1 MGNVRSIRASA
12 NDEGIELY
20 IMSEISSWT
29 AQDCFGAF
37 VGFGTDKH
45 YILNINSP
53 GGDPFAAFAIHDF
66 IKAKGIKVTARVYG
80 HAASAAAIIACACD
94 RVEMG
99 ELSHMMIHNAYG
111 GNDAGLLDSLNAKQV
126 EVFAAKTGKGKA
138 AITKLMDAETWMDA
152 KTAKS
157 EGFIDSVI
165 KELAIA
171 ATYKATYMEQ
181 EESATITVTNTDGEL
196 VTVPDVTVTNETEQT
211 EEVEQVIEVST
222 ADAIQ
227 AAITGKLK
235 AKVSVGKELRSQL
248 SAAIAEV
255 KEVKAK
261 ADEAISEAEGLKE
274 KQAKA
279 EQDVKAANE
288 EVAKAKAE
296 VEALQAKV
304 TEITAEVEKLKKAP
318 LANADGEPKGGA
330 GVQTPGAG
338 TGSTKPAV
346 EVNERREAVNAKVT
360 EVLDRVKQR
369 GTKAA

>member
-1 MGNVRSIRASA
+1 
-12 NDEGIELY
+12 
-20 IMSEISSWT
+20 MSEISSWT

-37 VGFGTDKH
+37 VGFGTDKR

-66 IKAKGIKVTARVYG
+66 IKAKGIKVTARIYG

-99 ELSHMMIHNAYG
+99 ELSHLMIHNAYG
-111 GNDAGLLDSLNAKQV
+111 GGDQGLLDSLNAKQS
-126 EVFAAKTGKGKA
+126 EVFSARTGKSKG

-152 KTAKS
+152 KTAKA
-157 EGFIDSVI
+157 EGFADSII

-171 ATYKATYMEQ
+171 ATYKASYMEQ
-181 EESATITVTNTDGEL
+181 AETKVEETTAEEVKVEETAVETT
-196 VTVPDVTVTNETEQT
+196 ETEQT

-279 EQDVKAANE
+279 EQDLKAANE
-288 EVAKAKAE
+288 EAAKAKAE

-304 TEITAEVEKLKKAP
+304 TEITSEVEKLKKAP
-318 LANADGEPKGGA
+318 LANAEGEPKGGA

-338 TGSTKPAV
+338 AGNARTLSPA
-346 EVNERREAVNAKVT
+346 EQKAQKREEEMREAYERFNTKN
-360 EVLDRVKQR
+360 KQ
-369 GTKAA
+369 A

>member
-1 MGNVRSIRASA
+1 
-12 NDEGIELY
+12 
-20 IMSEISSWT
+20 
-29 AQDCFGAF
+29 
-37 VGFGTDKH
+37 
-45 YILNINSP
+45 
-53 GGDPFAAFAIHDF
+53 
-66 IKAKGIKVTARVYG
+66 
-80 HAASAAAIIACACD
+80 
-94 RVEMG
+94 MG

-126 EVFAAKTGKGKA
+126 GVFTAKTGKGKA

-152 KTAKS
+152 KTAKA

-171 ATYKATYMEQ
+171 ATYKASYMESTETKV
-181 EESATITVTNTDGEL
+181 EETKTEEVKVE
-196 VTVPDVTVTNETEQT
+196 ETTPETPEAET
-211 EEVEQVIEVST
+211 EEVETKVEVTPAEAVIAGVRGYIKVKGSVNK
-222 ADAIQ
+222 DIQ
-227 AAITGKLK
+227 SKL
-235 AKVSVGKELRSQL
+235 AE
-248 SAAIAEV
+248 AIAEV
-255 KEVKAK
+255 KEVRAK

-288 EVAKAKAE
+288 EAAKAKAE

-338 TGSTKPAV
+338 TGNARTLTPA
-346 EVNERREAVNAKVT
+346 EQKAQKREEEMREAYERFNPKN
-360 EVLDRVKQR
+360 KQ
-369 GTKAA
+369 A

>member
-126 EVFAAKTGKGKA
+126 EVFTAKTGKGKA

-152 KTAKS
+152 KTAKA

-171 ATYKATYMEQ
+171 ATYKASYMESTETKV
-181 EESATITVTNTDGEL
+181 EETKTEEVKVE
-196 VTVPDVTVTNETEQT
+196 ETTPETPEAET
-211 EEVEQVIEVST
+211 EEVETKVEVTPAEAVIAGVRGYIKVKGSVNK
-222 ADAIQ
+222 DIQ
-227 AAITGKLK
+227 SKL
-235 AKVSVGKELRSQL
+235 AE
-248 SAAIAEV
+248 AIAEV

-288 EVAKAKAE
+288 EAAKAKAE

>member
-1 MGNVRSIRASA
+1 MGAIRSIRAQASS
-12 NDEGIELY
+12 DEVTLW
-20 IMSEISSWT
+20 IMSEVTSWT
-29 AQDCFGAF
+29 AQDFAYMADFYGAS
-37 VGFGTDKH
+37 KK
-45 YILNINSP
+45 YILNIYSP

-66 IKAKGIKVTARVYG
+66 IKAHGMKVTARIWG
-80 HAASAAAIIACACD
+80 HAASAAAIIACSCE
-94 RVEMG
+94 RVEIG
-99 ELSHMMIHNAYG
+99 EMSYLMIHNAYG
-111 GNDAGLLDSLNAKQV
+111 GDSQDLLDSLNAKQT
-126 EVFAAKTGKGKA
+126 ELFAAHTGKSKG
-138 AITKLMDAETWMDA
+138 AIAKLMDAETWMDA
-152 KTAKS
+152 KTAKA
-157 EGFIDSVI
+157 EGFADSII

-171 ATYKATYMEQ
+171 ATYKASYMESTETKV
-181 EESATITVTNTDGEL
+181 EETKTEEVKVE
-196 VTVPDVTVTNETEQT
+196 ETTPETPEAET
-211 EEVEQVIEVST
+211 EEVETKVEVTPAEAVIAGVRGYIKVKGSVNK
-222 ADAIQ
+222 DIQ
-227 AAITGKLK
+227 SKL
-235 AKVSVGKELRSQL
+235 AE
-248 SAAIAEV
+248 AIAEV
-255 KEVKAK
+255 KEVRAK

-288 EVAKAKAE
+288 EAAKAKAE

>member
-126 EVFAAKTGKGKA
+126 EVFTAKTGKGKA
-138 AITKLMDAETWMDA
+138 AIAKLMDAETWMDA

-171 ATYKATYMEQ
+171 ATYKASYMESTETKV
-181 EESATITVTNTDGEL
+181 EETNTE
-196 VTVPDVTVTNETEQT
+196 DVKVEETTPETPEAET
-211 EEVEQVIEVST
+211 EEVETKVEVTPAEAVIAGVRGYIKVKGSVNK
-222 ADAIQ
+222 DIQ
-227 AAITGKLK
+227 SKL
-235 AKVSVGKELRSQL
+235 AE
-248 SAAIAEV
+248 AIAEV
-255 KEVKAK
+255 KEVRAK

-288 EVAKAKAE
+288 EAAKAKAE

-304 TEITAEVEKLKKAP
+304 TEITAEVDKLKKAP
-318 LANADGEPKGGA
+318 MANADGEPKGGA

-338 TGSTKPAV
+338 TGNARTLTPA
-346 EVNERREAVNAKVT
+346 EQKAQKREEEMREAYERFNPKN
-360 EVLDRVKQR
+360 KQ
-369 GTKAA
+369 A

>member
-1 MGNVRSIRASA
+1 MGNVRSIRAAA
-12 NDEGIELY
+12 NDEGVELY

-37 VGFGTDKH
+37 VGFGTDKR

-66 IKAKGIKVTARVYG
+66 IKAKGIKVTARIYG

-99 ELSHMMIHNAYG
+99 ELSHLMIHNAYG
-111 GNDAGLLDSLNAKQV
+111 GGDQGLLDSLNAKQS
-126 EVFAAKTGKGKA
+126 EVFSARTGKSKG
-138 AITKLMDAETWMDA
+138 AIAKLMDAETWMDA
-152 KTAKS
+152 KTAKA
-157 EGFIDSVI
+157 EGFADSII

-171 ATYKATYMEQ
+171 ASYKASYMEEQ
-181 EESATITVTNTDGEL
+181 PKVEEASIVDASETVVEETAVET
-196 VTVPDVTVTNETEQT
+196 TETEQT

-235 AKVSVGKELRSQL
+235 IKGSVSKDIQAKLAETIVELKG
-248 SAAIAEV
+248 V
-255 KEVKAK
+255 NAK
-261 ADEAISEAEGLKE
+261 ADEAISEAEGLREKLAEAEGLKE
-274 KQAKA
+274 KL
-279 EQDVKAANE
+279 VKADAR
-288 EVAKAKAE
+288 A
-296 VEALQAKV
+296 EALQAKV

-318 LANADGEPKGGA
+318 LASAEGEPKGGA

-338 TGSTKPAV
+338 AGNARVLSYEEQKRA
-346 EVNERREAVNAKVT
+346 EKEADMRKRYEASLPPKK
-360 EVLDRVKQR
+360 D
-369 GTKAA
+369 

>member
-66 IKAKGIKVTARVYG
+66 IKAKGIKVTARIYG

-126 EVFAAKTGKGKA
+126 EVFTAKTGKGKA

-152 KTAKS
+152 KTAKA

-171 ATYKATYMEQ
+171 ATYKASYMESTETKV
-181 EESATITVTNTDGEL
+181 EETKTEEVKVE
-196 VTVPDVTVTNETEQT
+196 ETTPETPEAET

-222 ADAIQ
+222 ADAVQ

-274 KQAKA
+274 KLAKA
-279 EQDVKAANE
+279 EADLKAATDE
-288 EVAKAKAE
+288 AATAKADAD
-296 VEALQAKV
+296 ALKAKV

-338 TGSTKPAV
+338 TGNARTLTPA
-346 EVNERREAVNAKVT
+346 EQKAQKREEEMREAYERFNPKN
-360 EVLDRVKQR
+360 KQ
-369 GTKAA
+369 A

>member
-126 EVFAAKTGKGKA
+126 EVFTAKTGKGKA

-152 KTAKS
+152 KTAKA

-171 ATYKATYMEQ
+171 ATYKASYMESTETKV
-181 EESATITVTNTDGEL
+181 EETKTEEVKVE
-196 VTVPDVTVTNETEQT
+196 ETTPETPEAET

-222 ADAIQ
+222 ADAVQ

-261 ADEAISEAEGLKE
+261 ADEAISEAEGLKD
-274 KQAKA
+274 KLAKA
-279 EQDVKAANE
+279 EADLKAAADE
-288 EVAKAKAE
+288 AATAKADAD
-296 VEALQAKV
+296 ALKAKV
-304 TEITAEVEKLKKAP
+304 AEITAEVEKLKKAP
-318 LANADGEPKGGA
+318 MANADGEPRGGA

-338 TGSTKPAV
+338 TGSAKPAV

>member
-1 MGNVRSIRASA
+1 MGAIRSIRAQASS
-12 NDEGIELY
+12 DEVTLW
-20 IMSEISSWT
+20 IMSEVTSWT
-29 AQDCFGAF
+29 AQDFAYMADFYGAS
-37 VGFGTDKH
+37 KK
-45 YILNINSP
+45 YILNIYSP

-66 IKAKGIKVTARVYG
+66 IKAHGMKVTARIWG
-80 HAASAAAIIACACD
+80 HAASAAAIIACSCE
-94 RVEMG
+94 RVEIG
-99 ELSHMMIHNAYG
+99 EMSYLMIHNAYG
-111 GNDAGLLDSLNAKQV
+111 GDSQELLDSLNAKQT
-126 EVFAAKTGKGKA
+126 ELFAAHTGKSKG

-152 KTAKS
+152 KTAKA
-157 EGFIDSVI
+157 EGFADSII

-171 ATYKATYMEQ
+171 ATYKASYMEQ
-181 EESATITVTNTDGEL
+181 VIDPATPPVEPIAAQPVEPQTPPVE
-196 VTVPDVTVTNETEQT
+196 PEPT
-211 EEVEQVIEVST
+211 EEVEQLIEVST

-279 EQDVKAANE
+279 EQDLKAANE
-288 EVAKAKAE
+288 EAAKAKAE

-304 TEITAEVEKLKKAP
+304 TEITSEVEKLKKAP
-318 LANADGEPKGGA
+318 LANAEGEPKGGA

-338 TGSTKPAV
+338 AGNARTLSPA
-346 EVNERREAVNAKVT
+346 EQKAQKREEEMREAYERFNTKN
-360 EVLDRVKQR
+360 KQ
-369 GTKAA
+369 A

>member
-126 EVFAAKTGKGKA
+126 EVFTAKTGKGKA

-152 KTAKS
+152 KTAKA

-171 ATYKATYMEQ
+171 ATYKASYMESTETKV
-181 EESATITVTNTDGEL
+181 EETKTEEVKVE
-196 VTVPDVTVTNETEQT
+196 ETTPETPEAET

-222 ADAIQ
+222 ADAVQ

-274 KQAKA
+274 KLAKA
-279 EQDVKAANE
+279 EADLKAATDE
-288 EVAKAKAE
+288 AATAKADAD
-296 VEALQAKV
+296 ALKAKV

-318 LANADGEPKGGA
+318 MANADGEPRGGA

-338 TGSTKPAV
+338 TGNARTLTPA
-346 EVNERREAVNAKVT
+346 EQKAQKREEEMREAYERFNPKN
-360 EVLDRVKQR
+360 KQ
-369 GTKAA
+369 A